1 MKRLL
6 LLLVSMTLFTYIS
19 KGQLNTT
26 SQKVIFYNYNEF
38 NSRMSI
44 IFSSDTID
52 VTLSKVADSIYSY
65 NSKGYFSIKLQVDRK
80 LKKATYE
87 NNFYDSEY
95 EPEDENSRKEV
106 RKAFQ
111 VKYVDN
117 KIFEYNDQKYFVYRI
132 LVKNVKKEESEEL
145 LFWCKEFG
153 IIMQKSLIYPSL
165 IRYEFLNSPEKNNMI
180 HHLSFFVFSDLDFYY
195 LKDWEKLSSN

>member
-1 MKRLL
+1 
-6 LLLVSMTLFTYIS
+6 
-19 KGQLNTT
+19 
-26 SQKVIFYNYNEF
+26 
-38 NSRMSI
+38 MSI

-65 NSKGYFSIKLQVDRK
+65 NSKGYFSHKLQVDRR

-111 VKYVDN
+111 VKYVDS

-132 LVKNVKKEESEEL
+132 LAKNSKKEESEEL

-153 IIMQKSLIYPSL
+153 LIMQKSLVYPSL
-165 IRYEFLNSPEKNNMI
+165 IRYEFLDDPVKNNMI
-180 HHLSFFVFSDLDFYY
+180 HHLCFFVFSDLDFYY
-195 LKDWEKLSSN
+195 LKDWEKLISN